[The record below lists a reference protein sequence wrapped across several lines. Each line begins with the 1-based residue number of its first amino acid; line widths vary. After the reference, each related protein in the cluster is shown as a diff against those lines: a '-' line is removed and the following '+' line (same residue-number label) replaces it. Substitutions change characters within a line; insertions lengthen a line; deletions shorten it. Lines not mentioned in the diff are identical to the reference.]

1 MLTSSLKRRYSL
13 LMAFLLL
20 TITLIGCNWQADNE
34 EQSFLETA
42 DENLA
47 VNYDEVITESKEN
60 TADGPYGDTS
70 DEYAGETI
78 TQLIEGA
85 DGRKISID
93 AQVYTEGIDQVSCYK
108 YVPESFT
115 EEMRNALLKEMHPA
129 ETWDV
134 IEAAIY
140 SPEKDAWEFVTP
152 IGGSWIYQITH
163 SELPKE
169 DILNHEN
176 INANISS
183 DIKQIFPVTDRDYDG
198 IAVEDEMLMEMI
210 NTIPVELETL
220 GLLDISSI
228 DKDSEYVCSFIHI
241 CEAQDGQVYAKAVF
255 KKMLDGIP
263 VTAWHDFSTATGKE
277 SPFPAKIWGS
287 LFSEEKLGLD
297 HPILSASE
305 AVAVMQE
312 QIDQIPIQEEPLVI
326 TKISLEYLT
335 VISSDGDLLIVPVW
349 RFWAGED
356 EKERSLRSEEV
367 IAVNAINGE
376 LIWEKRESFVE

>member
-1 MLTSSLKRRYSL
+1 MMTKRFKRRYSL

-20 TITLIGCNWQADNE
+20 PITLTGCNRQADTE
-34 EQSFLETA
+34 EQGFLETA
-42 DENLA
+42 DENSEI
-47 VNYDEVITESKEN
+47 NHGEVIPESKEN
-60 TADGPYGDTS
+60 TAGSPYGDAS

-78 TQLIEGA
+78 TQLIEGD

-93 AQVYTEGIDQVSCYK
+93 APVYTDGIAQVSCYK
-108 YVPESFT
+108 YVPKPFT
-115 EEMRNALLKEMHPA
+115 EEMRNALLKKMHPA

-134 IEAAIY
+134 MEAVTY

-152 IGGSWIYQITH
+152 IGGTWIYQITH
-163 SELPKE
+163 SEAPTE

-176 INANISS
+176 IAVNISS
-183 DIKQIFPVTDRDYDG
+183 DIKQVFPVIDWNYNDMV
-198 IAVEDEMLMEMI
+198 VEDEMLMEMLNI
-210 NTIPVELETL
+210 IPAELEQF

-241 CEAQDGQVYAKAVF
+241 CETQDGQIYGKAIF
-255 KKMLDGIP
+255 KKILDGIP
-263 VTAWHDFSTATGKE
+263 VTAWHDLCTVTGKE

-297 HPILSASE
+297 NPILSASE
-305 AVAVMQE
+305 AVADMQE
-312 QIDQIPIQEEPLVI
+312 QIDQIPIQEEPLSV

-356 EKERSLRSEEV
+356 EKERCLRSEEV
-367 IAVNAINGE
+367 IAVNALNGE
-376 LIWEKRESFVE
+376 LIWEKRESFAE